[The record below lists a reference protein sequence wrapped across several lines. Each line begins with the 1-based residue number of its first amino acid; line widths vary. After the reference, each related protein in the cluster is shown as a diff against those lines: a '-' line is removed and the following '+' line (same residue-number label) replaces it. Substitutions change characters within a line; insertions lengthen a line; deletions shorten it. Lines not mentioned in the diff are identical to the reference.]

1 MSLSSEKI
9 YKRKPSI
16 IVRQQLLQVL
26 LRKYIKK
33 VYFGVVIEKKTKQQ
47 QQQQDQQQQPEN
59 IIQLR
64 DRQLL
69 RQEYYNDIY
78 ECLINYCKGNKNNK
92 ASARLTETLDQFTTF
107 TNRREF
113 IESIKKKRSIKTSNT
128 TTDKNECAANSDKG
142 EVSR

>member
-47 QQQQDQQQQPEN
+47 QQQEQQQQPAN

-113 IESIKKKRSIKTSNT
+113 IESIKKKRSIKT

>member
-33 VYFGVVIEKKTKQQ
+33 VYFGVLIDKKTKQQ
-47 QQQQDQQQQPEN
+47 QQQANETTTTTKITTN
-59 IIQLR
+59 NLG

-78 ECLINYCKGNKNNK
+78 ECLINCKVNKI
-92 ASARLTETLDQFTTF
+92 ASVSLTETLDRFTTL
-107 TNRREF
+107 TSRREF
-113 IESIKKKRSIKTSNT
+113 IESIKKKRSNKTPK
-128 TTDKNECAANSDKG
+128 TTDKNDCAESDKG